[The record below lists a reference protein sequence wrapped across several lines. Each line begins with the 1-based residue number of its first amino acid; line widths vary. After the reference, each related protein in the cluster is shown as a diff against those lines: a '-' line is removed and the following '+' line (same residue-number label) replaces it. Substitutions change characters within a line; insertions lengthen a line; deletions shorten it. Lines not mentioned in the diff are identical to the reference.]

1 MQFPQIVGGG
11 DAVFSIPD
19 RRAAM
24 ELVHKCAA
32 QPPSRR
38 CVCVLRGV
46 ACVRVHAD
54 AGTCN
59 RYNLIQRCLD
69 IVKSELVR
77 AASVCDGT
85 VGTARALSDRLFV

>member
-1 MQFPQIVGGG
+1 
-11 DAVFSIPD
+11 
-19 RRAAM
+19 M

-32 QPPSRR
+32 QPPPPAASPASRR
-38 CVCVLRGV
+38 CVCVLRVV

-54 AGTCN
+54 AGTGN

-85 VGTARALSDRLFV
+85 VSTVRALNERLFV